1 MTDIRGHAKIQD
13 AARDPRTV
21 PFRVGDFLGR
31 PMLVSRENLRYAVS
45 VADKKEIKMTSST
58 LELAC
63 KQIEF
68 ARGYTK
74 SLLEDIDDDD
84 WFRCPAEATTHL
96 AWQIGHLAMAEYGLC
111 LFRIRGRQP
120 EDLELMSG
128 AFRKKYSK
136 GSAPDP
142 EPSNN
147 VPPGEILA
155 VLDRVH
161 ARAMTELADCPQEVL
176 QETVDEPYAV
186 FNTKLGAVL
195 FCSAHEMLHAGQIG
209 LLRRL
214 LGKKPIR

>member
-1 MTDIRGHAKIQD
+1 MT
-13 AARDPRTV
+13 
-21 PFRVGDFLGR
+21 
-31 PMLVSRENLRYAVS
+31 
-45 VADKKEIKMTSST
+45 TSP

-74 SLLEDIDDDD
+74 SLLQDIEDVD

-120 EDLELMSG
+120 ADLELMSG

-136 GSAPDP
+136 GSTPDP
-142 EPSNN
+142 DPTGN
-147 VPPGEILA
+147 VPPSEILA

-161 ARAMTELADCPQEVL
+161 AQAMQELAECPGAVL

-195 FCSAHEMLHAGQIG
+195 FCSAHEMMHAGQIG

-214 LGKKPIR
+214 LGKEPIR